1 MNKTRHLLVWSAI
14 TAAVLAATGVG
25 LNVMASNAA
34 GPDSAADE
42 ARPALT
48 VHIEAP
54 QRIEL
59 AHGLPANGTIAAWQE
74 AVIGADVPGLR
85 LAAVHVNVGD
95 VVTRGQVLA
104 TFTAD
109 TTQAELAQLEAS
121 VAEAEANAADA
132 AANAA
137 RARTLEASGALSA
150 QQIAQYLTAEQTA
163 KARVDAQ
170 RAAAHAQRLRL
181 ARTQVVA
188 PDHGVI
194 SARSATVGAVM
205 ANGQEMF
212 RLIRGGRLEWRAE
225 VTSAEMVR
233 LHTGGTARIVAADG
247 SIVEGRVRT
256 VAPTVDANTRSGLVY
271 VDLPASAGLKAGMF
285 AKGDF
290 DLGRSAALTVP
301 QQALVVRDGFSYVF
315 RLTDEQRVVQT
326 RVTTG
331 RRNAQRVEVVDG
343 LQPDTPLVGRGA
355 GFLNDGDRVKVVQSQ
370 AAAQLLAAR

>member
-1 MNKTRHLLVWSAI
+1 MRSA
-14 TAAVLAATGVG
+14 
-25 LNVMASNAA
+25 
-34 GPDSAADE
+34 P
-42 ARPALT
+42 
-48 VHIEAP
+48 
-54 QRIEL
+54 
-59 AHGLPANGTIAAWQE
+59 
-74 AVIGADVPGLR
+74 
-85 LAAVHVNVGD
+85 
-95 VVTRGQVLA
+95 
-104 TFTAD
+104 
-109 TTQAELAQLEAS
+109 
-121 VAEAEANAADA
+121 
-132 AANAA
+132 
-137 RARTLEASGALSA
+137 
-150 QQIAQYLTAEQTA
+150 
-163 KARVDAQ
+163 
-170 RAAAHAQRLRL
+170 LRL